1 VGVSRP
7 GVAAT
12 CAVVLL
18 AGFIT
23 GRLTGPG
30 SARTTTVTDT
40 LEHVVAVSGH
50 NLGSATGVRKG
61 GLLDLARVASVRRGD
76 ILKTTI
82 VAGRAWHDSLLRRG
96 RVRLSILYD
105 SNDDGRVDHRDVV
118 FLFRGRL
125 TSWISSFG
133 QGVQAA
139 TVTRKSATT
148 ITVARDGSVFFD
160 ASGEAG
166 MLATSPIGVAVL
178 ARWQGGA
185 DRVPARGWI
194 TVLPPGATTA
204 SP

>member
-1 VGVSRP
+1 VSRP

-12 CAVVLL
+12 CFVVLL

-30 SARTTTVTDT
+30 SSAPTTVTETVD
-40 LEHVVAVSGH
+40 HVVAVDAGH
-50 NLGSATGVRKG
+50 LRSASDPRDAGP
-61 GLLDLARVASVRRGD
+61 LDLARVTSVRRGD
-76 ILKTTI
+76 LLRTTI
-82 VAGRAWHDSLLRRG
+82 VAHRAWRDSILRGR

-105 SNDDGRVDHRDVV
+105 SNDDGRTNRRDIV

-125 TSWISSFG
+125 TSWISSLG

-139 TVTRKSATT
+139 DVTRSSATT
-148 ITVARDGSVFFD
+148 ISVTRDAAVFYD

-166 MLATSPIGVAVL
+166 MLTTSPIGVAVL
-178 ARWQGGA
+178 AQWKGGS
-185 DRVPARGWI
+185 DRVPNRGWI

>member
-1 VGVSRP
+1 MSRP

-12 CAVVLL
+12 CAVALL

-23 GRLTGPG
+23 GRVTGSG
-30 SARTTTVTDT
+30 SSETTTVTDT
-40 LEHVVAVSGH
+40 VDHVVAVTGH
-50 NLGSATGVRKG
+50 NLGAATDPRDS
-61 GLLDLARVASVRRGD
+61 GLLDLRRVSSVRSGD
-76 ILKTTI
+76 MLKTTI

-105 SNDDGRVDHRDVV
+105 SNDDGRTDRRDVV
-118 FLFRGRL
+118 FLFRGRIA
-125 TSWISSFG
+125 SWISSFG

-139 TVTRKSATT
+139 TVTRRSPTT
-148 ITVARDGSVFFD
+148 LMVARGASVFYD

-166 MLATSPIGVAVL
+166 RLKTSPIGVAVL
-178 ARWQGGA
+178 ARWKGGA
-185 DRVPARGWI
+185 DRVPNRGWI